1 MNHTFGVIHPPP
13 LALRNH
19 MRIEFATPILY
30 AIMNFKYDIFY
41 IYITIDNMFFI
52 FIFWILVI
60 FIFVIIVLYA
70 NSRKLCH
77 RGHGTTVLTCSSSTR
92 AFVWAKYHSL
102 YIKKM
107 DECFFVGA
115 LYMDDLIKSASNV
128 IQLQWLKLELK
139 IEFEMSD
146 PK

>member
-1 MNHTFGVIHPPP
+1 
-13 LALRNH
+13 
-19 MRIEFATPILY
+19 
-30 AIMNFKYDIFY
+30 
-41 IYITIDNMFFI
+41 
-52 FIFWILVI
+52 
-60 FIFVIIVLYA
+60 
-70 NSRKLCH
+70 
-77 RGHGTTVLTCSSSTR
+77 
-92 AFVWAKYHSL
+92 
-102 YIKKM
+102 M